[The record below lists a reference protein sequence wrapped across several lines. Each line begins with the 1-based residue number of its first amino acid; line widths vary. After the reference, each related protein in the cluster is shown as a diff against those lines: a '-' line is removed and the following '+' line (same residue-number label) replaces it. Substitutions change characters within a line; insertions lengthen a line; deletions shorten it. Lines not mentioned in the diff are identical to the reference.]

1 VREGDPVSWLVIE
14 PGWNVVDADGNH
26 VGRVEEVVGDTG
38 ADIFNGLLISTGLFG
53 GKRYVP
59 GEQIGLITDG
69 LVRLKLTGEQV
80 KHLKEEESG
89 PPGPR

>member
-1 VREGDPVSWLVIE
+1 VSAGDPVSWLVIE

-38 ADIFNGLLISTGLFG
+38 ADIFSGLLISTGLFG

-59 GEQIGLITDG
+59 AEQIGLITDG
-69 LVRLKLTGEQV
+69 HVRLKLTGEQV
-80 KHLKEEESG
+80 KHLKEESG

>member
-1 VREGDPVSWLVIE
+1 VSAGDPVSWLVIE

-69 LVRLKLTGEQV
+69 QVRLKLTGEQV

>member
-1 VREGDPVSWLVIE
+1 VSAGDPVSWLVIE

-69 LVRLKLTGEQV
+69 HVRLKLTGEQV